1 MVYQIN
7 ILMYVFSLILLI
19 LLESTFLPGENS
31 SEQKALKS
39 VFHFVYLLFLSKI
52 AWNFFDGRE
61 LNGGI
66 IINYIICNIS
76 AILTSVCGYKW
87 FCYYERL
94 TNPKK
99 TFSILYKILILIP
112 LVCFVAIIGT
122 TFITKWIFYID
133 DNNFFELGSQP
144 WLFITTSNF
153 YLVLVIFCALFSL
166 RKKVS
171 MAEKKRYLIIG
182 CFSFIPVL
190 TLIYK
195 IFDHTNLTIV
205 QLGIVLA
212 LTCVYV
218 NIQQQKITRD
228 ALTNLNNRVSF
239 EKYLDGTITNY
250 PENREPISLI
260 FIDLLNFRK
269 INNTFGH
276 TEGDIVIC
284 NVAEVLKKLCSSKK
298 CFLARYNGDV
308 FAIVTKNIL
317 SSEVSEFEDSIKTEI
332 EKIQT
337 KKDIKLT
344 PLICHKYY
352 DVQMKNTKELIQK
365 TLSIISEEKNLKN
378 LTNKKTK

>member
-1 MVYQIN
+1 MDKGNEKNNKRIQKAIIEKIKSRIDIVDFVSSKQEMK
-7 ILMYVFSLILLI
+7 LQ
-19 LLESTFLPGENS
+19 GENYNS
-31 SEQKALKS
+31 NCPICKAKTSFVVFPKS
-39 VFHFVYLLFLSKI
+39 QSFYCFACS
-52 AWNFFDGRE
+52 
-61 LNGGI
+61 NGGDI
-66 IINYIICNIS
+66 ITYVMRTEDREYVEAVKELASFADIDTAENNCVDSSNLMRD
-76 AILTSVCGYKW
+76 AG
-87 FCYYERL
+87 FYYHSQLRD
-94 TNPKK
+94 NPKAK
-99 TFSILYKILILIP
+99 T
-112 LVCFVAIIGT
+112 AI
-122 TFITKWIFYID
+122 
-133 DNNFFELGSQP
+133 ELLHSWGIQG
-144 WLFITTSNF
+144 
-153 YLVLVIFCALFSL
+153 
-166 RKKVS
+166 K
-171 MAEKKRYLIIG
+171 
-182 CFSFIPVL
+182 
-190 TLIYK
+190 
-195 IFDHTNLTIV
+195 TIV